1 MLDKG
6 KICCVGGTGQDFI
19 VQLKMALNLNFINSI
34 FLNFP
39 FNIFVPWLT
48 EIMETAQSK
57 ITDKG
62 VYCVV
67 K

>member
-1 MLDKG
+1 MTKGHGDAGKG

-19 VQLKMALNLNFINSI
+19 MQLKMALNLNFINSI

-48 EIMETAQSK
+48 
-57 ITDKG
+57 
-62 VYCVV
+62 
-67 K
+67 